1 MVRRDFAY
9 WQRLRRDVP
18 SNVAAGLAAIAALA
32 ATVSV
37 IDTLVGGSQFEA
49 RGNPLYWLCM
59 LPMVWWVSGLTTFAP
74 RYVRCWGLAML
85 LACAASGISLVIVV
99 WRAEDWSMA
108 AGAWILTLATA
119 TGSRVLY
126 RRSLLAREGP
136 AR

>member
-1 MVRRDFAY
+1 M
-9 WQRLRRDVP
+9 P

-49 RGNPLYWLCM
+49 WGNPLYWLCM

-74 RYVRCWGLAML
+74 RYICCWGLAML

-99 WRAEDWSMA
+99 WRT
-108 AGAWILTLATA
+108 GAWILTLATA
-119 TGSRVLY
+119 TCSRVLY

-136 AR
+136 TR